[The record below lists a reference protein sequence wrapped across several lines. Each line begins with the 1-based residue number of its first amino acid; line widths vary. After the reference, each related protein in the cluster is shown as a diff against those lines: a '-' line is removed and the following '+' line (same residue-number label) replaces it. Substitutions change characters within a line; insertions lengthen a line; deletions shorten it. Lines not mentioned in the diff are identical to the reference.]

1 MATSRNFKNLSA
13 TTTPAKMAA
22 KYTNML
28 NAVSNMLSKEGP
40 IYSTWIRFQIG
51 KSNPIIF
58 DSTSNNKKENMI
70 AGLTFNK
77 KGAGVVNDFEL
88 TIKYDPF
95 DYGQNTTDKIELLDE
110 LIATAMSYDMDN
122 DMNRMRGYLQYG
134 YNNPSDDTL
143 ISPKYQFILTNAESS
158 VDWSTGIAEYVFE
171 GTTDLAADANFVTA
185 IPEFQDKN
193 LIDVVATVLWA
204 FYGKEAEKPT
214 HTVEGL
220 DFHKNEWGYS
230 IEVDGSLRNDAPIIS
245 SGAAS
250 KQSPWLYVRNLLDSN
265 MSKTDSELEVYQS
278 DKITQSQRPRY
289 TIFITDEA
297 GSQTIHLGYVSPKE
311 QGKNVTINYDF
322 TWGLQ
327 SQKNLVVKW
336 SPEIDLRLY
345 LLQQAVKKRND
356 ALLTDDKNKARSD
369 QFMDLMNSSY
379 LENADVYE
387 MYDATLSLI
396 GIPADIPLCAEVTI
410 KPRLLETVSR
420 TAGIYMIQGGTDR
433 IATNGTFISEL
444 KLLRIRGITDPPIS
458 RKKAE
463 AKTTS
468 KDTSSVTSATS
479 KTNTD
484 EETLKKIAEDFNSK
498 SNTSKAVVVNGEIK
512 FTQGVWP
519 VKNNTNSTTP
529 AYRTVQQTDYSKLNI
544 QLVQNK
550 K

>member
-13 TTTPAKMAA
+13 TTTPSKMAA

-110 LIATAMSYDMDN
+110 LIATAMSYDMEF
-122 DMNRMRGYLQYG
+122 DMDRMRGYLQYG

-158 VDWSTGIAEYVFE
+158 VDWSTGIAEYTFE
-171 GTTDLAADANFVTA
+171 GTTDLATDANFVTA
-185 IPEFQDKN
+185 IPKFEKQN
-193 LIDVVATVLWA
+193 LIDVVTTVLWA
-204 FYGKEAEKPT
+204 FYGKKENEPT
-214 HTVEGL
+214 HKAPGL
-220 DFHKNEWGYS
+220 DFHENQWGYQ
-230 IEVDGSLRNDAPIIS
+230 IEVDDGLKNDAPTLDID
-245 SGAAS
+245 AVS
-250 KQSPWLYVRNLLDSN
+250 KQSPWLYVRNLLDTK
-265 MSKTDSELEVYQS
+265 MSKSDSELEVYQD
-278 DKITQSQRPRY
+278 DKVTQAQRPRY
-289 TIFITDEA
+289 TMFITDEA
-297 GSQTIHLGYVSPKE
+297 GSPTIHLGYVNPKE
-311 QGKNVTINYDF
+311 QGKNVTIDYDF

-327 SQKNLVVKW
+327 SQKNIVVKW

-345 LLQQAVKKRND
+345 LLQQAVKNRND
-356 ALLTDDKNKARSD
+356 SLLKNGQITRSD
-369 QFMDLMNSSY
+369 QFMELMNSTY

-396 GIPADIPLCAEVTI
+396 GIPADIPLCAEVVI

-444 KLLRIRGITDPPIS
+444 KLLRIRGISDPPIS
-458 RKKAE
+458 RKKVE
-463 AKTTS
+463 LKTTG

-479 KTNTD
+479 KTNAD

-498 SNTSKAVVVNGEIK
+498 HNTSKAVVVDGEIK
-512 FTQGVWP
+512 STQGAWP
-519 VKNNTNSTTP
+519 IATDTKSTTP
-529 AYRTVQQTDYSKLNI
+529 AYRTVQPVDYSKFNI